1 MTEPDSQPTT
11 TELIERFQRALGA
24 RAQEQAE
31 QLGEMLSVRDPGNE
45 DVVAF
50 LIARALSRR
59 DVPRALSL
67 GRNAIRA
74 RPESARLHFQLGTA
88 LEAAGDRV
96 GARDAFRQARERDPD
111 LMVAA
116 LWQADQEL
124 ALGRLDDAIRS
135 QLQALAVAERKGQL
149 QHITKMMPAVRLRVE
164 RAMGGVQNARRA
176 AIETALAPMRA
187 SVGNDALSR
196 IDRALATVY
205 GQPAPKPSHPLQLP
219 TFLWLPDL
227 TDQPWF
233 EREQF
238 PFLQKIE
245 QATDRI
251 REELLAV
258 LADESD
264 LSPYVDMPESAPAAT
279 VWRSLNRSPKWS
291 SYHLYRHGERIEAH
305 CRRCPQTVALLE
317 SLPIMRVPGHSPE
330 IMFSVLKPRTHIPP
344 HTGVINGRLT
354 VHLPLIVPENCGAL
368 RVGGESRKW
377 RVGECLIFDDSF
389 FHEAW
394 NGSDET
400 RVVLIFDIWDP
411 SLAEAERIGLAAA
424 IAAIGEFDRRYGGE
438 NGTREG

>member
-1 MTEPDSQPTT
+1 MG
-11 TELIERFQRALGA
+11 AL
-24 RAQEQAE
+24 
-31 QLGEMLSVRDPGNE
+31 D
-45 DVVAF
+45 AF
-50 LIARALSRR
+50 L
-59 DVPRALSL
+59 
-67 GRNAIRA
+67 
-74 RPESARLHFQLGTA
+74 
-88 LEAAGDRV
+88 
-96 GARDAFRQARERDPD
+96 QARERDPD

-135 QLQALAVAERKGQL
+135 QLQALLIAGRKGQL
-149 QHITKMMPAVRLRVE
+149 TQGANLPPQVRLRME
-164 RAMGGVQNARRA
+164 RAVASVQDARRA
-176 AIETALAPMRA
+176 TIEAALAPLRA
-187 SVGNDALSR
+187 NVGNDALSR

-227 TDQPWF
+227 PDLPWF

-245 QATDRI
+245 QATVQI
-251 REELLAV
+251 REELLGV
-258 LADESD
+258 LANESE
-264 LSPYVDMPESAPAAT
+264 LSPYVDMPESAPAAI
-279 VWRSLNRSPKWS
+279 VWRNLNRSPKWS
-291 SYHLYRHGERIEAH
+291 AYHLYRHGERIEAH
-305 CRRCPQTVALLE
+305 CQRCPQTVALLE

-330 IMFSVLKPRTHIPP
+330 ILFSVLKPRTHIPP

-368 RVGGESRKW
+368 RVGGEARTW
-377 RVGECLIFDDSF
+377 RTGECLIFDDSF

-411 SLAEAERIGLAAA
+411 YLAEAERIGLANA
-424 IAAIGEFDRRYGGE
+424 IAAIGDFDRRYGGDDA
-438 NGTREG
+438 TRES